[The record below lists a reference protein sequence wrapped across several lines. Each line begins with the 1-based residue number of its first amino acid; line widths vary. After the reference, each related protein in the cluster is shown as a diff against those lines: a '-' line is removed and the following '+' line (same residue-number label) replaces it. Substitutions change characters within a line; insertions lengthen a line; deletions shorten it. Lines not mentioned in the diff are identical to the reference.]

1 MTTRKM
7 SENAELPLL
16 VVLFEPDDAAMTLTT
31 AGMERKVSGMVGSG
45 LENG

>member
-16 VVLFEPDDAAMTLTT
+16 VVLFELEAARTLRT
-31 AGMERKVSGMVGSG
+31 AGWLRMVSGMVGSG
-45 LENG
+45 VENG